1 MLNVRNV
8 HAGYGSIEILHGI
21 TVHAEKSKITCIIGP
36 NGSGKTTIF
45 KAIFGIVHITK
56 GNVVLRNEEI
66 TNGRPHLIVRKGIS
80 YVPQGRSLFKTM
92 SVKENLE
99 MGGYVLEDNET
110 RERMRTILELFP
122 VLKDRL
128 NLKSA
133 LLSGGE
139 QQMLVMARA
148 LILSPEMILLDEPS
162 LGLEPKLT
170 QMIMEKMKELNETGL
185 TVMVIEQNARR
196 ALQVSDYAYVLDL
209 GKVRFEG
216 TGEEILNNKEVQKLY
231 LGAV

>member
-1 MLNVRNV
+1 
-8 HAGYGSIEILHGI
+8 
-21 TVHAEKSKITCIIGP
+21 
-36 NGSGKTTIF
+36 
-45 KAIFGIVHITK
+45 
-56 GNVVLRNEEI
+56 
-66 TNGRPHLIVRKGIS
+66 
-80 YVPQGRSLFKTM
+80 
-92 SVKENLE
+92 
-99 MGGYVLEDNET
+99 
-110 RERMRTILELFP
+110 
-122 VLKDRL
+122 
-128 NLKSA
+128 
-133 LLSGGE
+133 
-139 QQMLVMARA
+139 
-148 LILSPEMILLDEPS
+148 MILLDEPS